1 MDLEMNKDICELVIN
16 TPIAFVSSVNQDGF
30 PNTKAMLNLKRDD
43 IKTHYFST
51 NLSSKRASQFQANP
65 NACIYF
71 CEQANFKGLLL
82 VGSMEVMTDRPTR
95 EMLWVDGFEMYYPK
109 GIDDD
114 DYVVLKFTAQW
125 GNYYHGLQN
134 STFTIEELL
143 EAIIL

>member
-1 MDLEMNKDICELVIN
+1 MDQEMNKDICGLVVN
-16 TPIAFVSSVNQDGF
+16 SAIAFVSSVNQDGF

-51 NLSSKRASQFQANP
+51 NRSSKRVAQFLANP
-65 NACIYF
+65 KASIYF
-71 CEQANFKGLLL
+71 CEQANFKGLLF
-82 VGSMEVMTDRPTR
+82 VGTMEVMTDHPTR

-134 STFTIEELL
+134 STFSIEELL
-143 EAIIL
+143 KEIIL